1 MGKLTNFADEVN
13 EDLGDLEQ
21 LFSGLYDKKQL
32 LKQRGAEVAGRWSEY
47 FADQTRALA
56 AAENAIN
63 RLSNVPLAG
72 TSGTINPKVTPP
84 AGDAGG
90 AGAPT
95 TQSS

>member
-1 MGKLTNFADEVN
+1 MGKLTSFADEVN

-47 FADQTRALA
+47 FADQTKALA

-72 TSGTINPKVTPP
+72 ASGTPKVTP
-84 AGDAGG
+84 AGG
-90 AGAPT
+90 NISGAPVGDFT
-95 TQSS
+95 NQPA

>member
-47 FADQTRALA
+47 FADQTKALA

-63 RLSNVPLAG
+63 RLSNVPLSSS
-72 TSGTINPKVTPP
+72 SGNSATQVTPP
-84 AGDAGG
+84 AGNAGG
-90 AGAPT
+90 AGAT
-95 TQSS
+95 TTRPA

>member
-1 MGKLTNFADEVN
+1 MGKLTSFADEVN

-47 FADQTRALA
+47 FADQSRALA